1 MPCGGEG
8 AWSDMV
14 CVGVVVDVELLS
26 DIDYLD
32 SFEHYCSDCQLFV
45 AVDYRVMDDAVAV
58 SINRCRRRCDRC

>member
-32 SFEHYCSDCQLFV
+32 SCEHYHAGC
-45 AVDYRVMDDAVAV
+45 
-58 SINRCRRRCDRC
+58 